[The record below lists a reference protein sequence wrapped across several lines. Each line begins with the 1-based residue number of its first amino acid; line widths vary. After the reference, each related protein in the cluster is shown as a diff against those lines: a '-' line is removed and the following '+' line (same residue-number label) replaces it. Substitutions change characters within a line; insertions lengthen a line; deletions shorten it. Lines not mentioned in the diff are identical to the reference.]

1 MGTTISTLASKIAC
15 KQGILREKE
24 IRKLATDCKILICR
38 RERGSLQ
45 WEWICTCTK
54 RGSRENED

>member
-1 MGTTISTLASKIAC
+1 MGTTISTPASKIAC
-15 KQGILREKE
+15 KQAYQGKK
-24 IRKLATDCKILICR
+24 KLENLQRIARYLSAE
-38 RERGSLQ
+38 ERGSLQ